1 MATLEI
7 TTMIGCPLKCTFCPQ
22 TGLKEAYTN
31 TNESNIKEIKYLTFE
46 NFSKILAKVP
56 KHVRIDFSG
65 MAEPWANPE
74 CTAMLRHALES
85 GFSVAIFTTLYD
97 MTEKDCDLVLSLLEK
112 YRDQVEML
120 YLHLPDANGNMRG
133 WKHFPEWENIL
144 VKFMSFGKE
153 NIIKRFRMMTMDG
166 SGKVH
171 SSLKHLN
178 INLRSWSGLSRAGS
192 LDPNAIKDQSFYTPQ
207 PRHEGQVF
215 CSATPFYDHNVLLPN
230 GDVVLCC
237 MDYNLKHIIGNLLEQ
252 NYYEMFLG
260 DMLNN
265 IRAENMK
272 PGYSDCSICKSCDA
286 AKNYTFIHEKPIET
300 NTLKN
305 VFSKVKSVIKSNG

>member
-22 TGLKEAYTN
+22 TGLKEAYAN
-31 TNESNIKEIKYLTFE
+31 TNESNIKDIKYLTFE
-46 NFSKILAKVP
+46 NFRKILAKVP

-74 CTAMLRHALES
+74 CTDMLRHALES

-97 MTEKDCDLVLSLLEK
+97 MTEKDCDLVLSLMEK
-112 YRDQVEML
+112 YRNQVEML
-120 YLHLPDANGNMRG
+120 YLHLPDSNGNMRG
-133 WKHFPEWENIL
+133 WKHFQEWENIL
-144 VKFMSFGKE
+144 VKFIAFGKE

-178 INLRSWSGLSRAGS
+178 INLRSWSGHSRAGS
-192 LDPNAIKDQSFYTPQ
+192 LDPNAIKDQSFYTSQ

-230 GDVVLCC
+230 GDIVLCC

-252 NYYEMFLG
+252 NYYELFLG
-260 DMLNN
+260 DTLNN

-300 NTLKN
+300 NTLKS
-305 VFSKVKSVIKSNG
+305 VISKVKNVIKSNG